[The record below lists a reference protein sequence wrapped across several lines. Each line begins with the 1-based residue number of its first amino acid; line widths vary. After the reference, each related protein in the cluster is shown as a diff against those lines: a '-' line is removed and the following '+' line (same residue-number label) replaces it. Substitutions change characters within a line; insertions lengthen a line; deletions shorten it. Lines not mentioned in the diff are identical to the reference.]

1 MGALVADREGTGD
14 VIVAPATPPGAS
26 ALAIVRLSGPPGA
39 ALAIARRL
47 VPSLPECPEERRAL
61 LLRFVDVDGN
71 ALDEGVVLPYEA
83 PRSATGEE
91 VVEIFCHGSP
101 AIVAALLL
109 AARAAGARPARPGEF
124 TRRALANGKLD
135 LAEAE
140 GIARLAASESRGAA
154 RRALGLVEGE
164 LSRRVRAVRGELLD
178 LLAEIEAGLDF
189 PEDVGSE
196 DAGARREAL
205 GRVGTA
211 LSALVSVADG
221 NAARERI
228 PTVAI
233 AGRPNAGKST
243 LFNAL
248 LGTDRAIVTPHPGTT
263 RDAVSEAADLLGT
276 RIRLVDT
283 AGLREA
289 ESEVERMGVDV
300 ARRTAGLADV
310 VLLLVDGSASPSPEE
325 EAAAGTFGT
334 RALVVRTK
342 ADLPAATSW
351 SLVADVVVSARTGAG
366 LDALR
371 AVVRE
376 RLGEAEGDGEILVL
390 ERHRDALSRAAAAA
404 GRATAVAAASVGDE
418 IVASSLREALHD
430 LGEITGETASEEL
443 LDRIFSKFCIGK

>member
-26 ALAIVRLSGPPGA
+26 ALAIVRLSGPKGA
-39 ALAIARRL
+39 AFAVARRL
-47 VPSLPECPEERRAL
+47 VPSLPERPEERRAL
-61 LLRFVDVDGN
+61 VTRFIDADGRP
-71 ALDEGVVLPYEA
+71 LDEGVVLPYEA
-83 PRSATGEE
+83 PRSSTGEE
-91 VVEIFCHGSP
+91 VVELFCHGSP
-101 AIVAALLL
+101 AIVAALLM
-109 AARAAGARPARPGEF
+109 AARTAGARPAQPGEF

-140 GIARLAASESRGAA
+140 GIARLAAAESRGAA
-154 RRALGLVEGE
+154 QRALGLVEGE
-164 LSRRVRAVRGELLD
+164 LSRRVRAIREELLD

-189 PEDVGSE
+189 PEDIGTGNAST
-196 DAGARREAL
+196 RRKAL
-205 GRVGTA
+205 GRTEVA
-211 LSALVSVADG
+211 LSALLAAADG
-221 NAARERI
+221 SAARERF

-263 RDAVSEAADLLGT
+263 RDAVAEAADLLGV

-289 ESEVERMGVDV
+289 ECEVERIGVDV

-310 VLLLVDGSASPSPEE
+310 VLLLVDGSVSPSAED
-325 EAAAGTFGT
+325 EAEVRAFGE

-342 ADLPAATSW
+342 ADLPRATPVHLAAD
-351 SLVADVVVSARTGAG
+351 AVVSARTGEG

-371 AVVRE
+371 ALLRH
-376 RLGEAEGDGEILVL
+376 RLGGAESDGEILVL
-390 ERHRDALSRAAAAA
+390 DRHRDALHRAAFATAAAAEA
-404 GRATAVAAASVGDE
+404 PADE
-418 IVASSLREALHD
+418 IAASSLREALHA

-443 LDRIFSKFCIGK
+443 LDRIFSTFCIGK